1 VHPALNDVPDLKL
14 TVLLDALS
22 EGAADASVRRIFS
35 DAASEPEVD
44 LTRMQPPVCYWR
56 TFASGRER
64 ATFKAFFRRADYESY
79 RGSLEEYYP
88 EQVDQPRHPRG
99 GLLFL
104 DELNAVVWGFPFD
117 PLMPS
122 LHKCVDP
129 GWVGAALK
137 RPVAAEL
144 VDYTPE
150 IGAMVA
156 YREPERRRVVA
167 FGKASPKET
176 CGLIYLVMKRLWD
189 SQARREGR
197 LKLAKP
203 LAFRPEADLL
213 LQSRVYGRPL
223 AGDRNRTI
231 FMRLADEAGRALAA
245 VHGADVP
252 FGSERK
258 LDGLIGRLDDSLA
271 DLGLIAPPLYDSV
284 KQLVTQL
291 KERAERSRPEPLVPS
306 HGDYKY
312 DQLLRYR
319 QQFVLIDFELYCRA
333 ESALDLGTFCAYLPP
348 SRPLG
353 WQDAAAAEVLRARF
367 LRGYERASGRPID
380 YARLGLHEAAMLG
393 IRANALVTRQ
403 RDDWAT
409 RASQMLDLALE
420 RLVAPEPNAERLAAV

>member
-1 VHPALNDVPDLKL
+1 VHPPASDVPDLKL
-14 TVLLDALS
+14 TTLLDALG
-22 EGAADASVRRIFS
+22 EGAADTSVRRFFS
-35 DAASEPEVD
+35 DDPPELEVD

-64 ATFKAFFRRADYESY
+64 ATLKAFFRRADFEQY
-79 RGSLEEYYP
+79 RDTLVEYYP
-88 EQVDQPRHPRG
+88 EQVDQPKHPRG

-129 GWVGAALK
+129 EWVGGALK
-137 RPVAAEL
+137 RSVEAEL

-189 SQARREGR
+189 SEARRAGR

-213 LQSRVYGRPL
+213 LQSRVYGRPI

-231 FMRLADEAGRALAA
+231 FMRLAEEAGRALAA

-271 DLGLIAPPLYDSV
+271 DLGLIAPPLYDTV
-284 KQLVTQL
+284 KRLVAQL
-291 KERAERSRPEPLVPS
+291 KERAERSRPQSPVPS

-333 ESALDLGTFCAYLPP
+333 EPALDLGTFCAYLPP

-367 LRGYERASGRPID
+367 LARYERASGHPID
-380 YARLGLHEAAMLG
+380 YARLGLYEAAMLG

>member
-1 VHPALNDVPDLKL
+1 MPDLKL
-14 TVLLDALS
+14 TALLEALGA
-22 EGAADASVRRIFS
+22 GAADGAVRRFFA
-35 DAASEPEVD
+35 DGAPEPEID
-44 LTRMQPPVCYWR
+44 LTRMQPPLCYWR

-64 ATFKAFFRRADYESY
+64 ATLKAFFRRGDYERY
-79 RGSLEEYYP
+79 RATIEEYYP

-104 DELNAVVWGFPFD
+104 DELNALVWGFPFD
-117 PLMPS
+117 PRMPS

-129 GWVGAALK
+129 EWVGAALK
-137 RPVAAEL
+137 RPVVPEL

-150 IGAMVA
+150 VGAMVA
-156 YREPERRRVVA
+156 YRETERGRVVA

-189 SQARREGR
+189 SEARRDGR

-223 AGDRNRTI
+223 SGDRNRAI

-252 FGSERK
+252 FGTERR
-258 LDGLIGRLDDSLA
+258 LDDLIGRLDESLEE
-271 DLGLIAPPLYDSV
+271 LGLIAPPLYALV
-284 KQLVTQL
+284 KRLVVQL
-291 KERAERSRPEPLVPS
+291 KERAGRSTREPLVPS

-319 QQFVLIDFELYCRA
+319 QHFVLIDFELFCRA
-333 ESALDLGTFCAYLPP
+333 EPGLDLGTFCAYLPP

-353 WQDAAAAEVLRARF
+353 WQDSAAAEVLRARF
-367 LRGYERASGRPID
+367 LQQYERSTSRSID
-380 YARLGLHEAAMLG
+380 YARLGLYEAAMLG
-393 IRANALVTRQ
+393 IRATALVTRQ
-403 RDDWAT
+403 RADWAT